1 MNWIQGI
8 QRAIDYVEANIT
20 EDINYEEVAK
30 QAYSSVFHPYYEF
43 FQPFTAPA
51 VRPLIM
57 YFWKNTNNSTM
68 GMEPA
73 MEKAISAP

>member
-30 QAYSSVFHPYYEF
+30 QVLLDVVLL
-43 FQPFTAPA
+43 TADN
-51 VRPLIM
+51 VNDYTDFIEE
-57 YFWKNTNNSTM
+57 NVCTV
-68 GMEPA
+68 E
-73 MEKAISAP
+73 